1 MPRLSLA
8 SLRVHGRK
16 TVGLG
21 GVLAVAYFAAV
32 AAIAVA
38 RGLGGAP
45 HAGLLAS
52 SPAGVVRGELWK
64 LFTSGLVVSGP
75 VGAELPAAAAIAAL
89 AVRRLGAR
97 TFWVAAV
104 LGHVGATLL
113 AYVGVGVV
121 WLAARADV
129 DGVVDVPD
137 YGISCVS
144 LAAVGALVGEAMRAR
159 RESVG
164 LAAVAA
170 GIAVLAVLGFGSGLA
185 GIEHVLAFTLGL
197 VAPALARRSR
207 RRAL

>member
-8 SLRVHGRK
+8 PLRVHGRR
-16 TVGLG
+16 TVGIG
-21 GVLAVAYFAAV
+21 GALAVAYFAAV

-52 SPAGVVRGELWK
+52 SPDGVVRGELWR

-97 TFWVAAV
+97 TFWFAAA

-129 DGVVDVPD
+129 DGVVDAPD

-144 LAAVGALVGEAMRAR
+144 LAVVGALVGEAMRAR

-170 GIAVLAVLGFGSGLA
+170 GVAVLAALGLGSGLA

-207 RRAL
+207 RPAL